1 MSLSGNGGDMYQPLG
16 TRKEMQARRLITLS
30 VLGKIE
36 GYQQGINE
44 CANMLI
50 SIINTWMA
58 TISLIS

>member
-1 MSLSGNGGDMYQPLG
+1 MYQPLG